1 MKKKLFSSVTLLSL
15 FAALLSGCGTAK
27 TSSQESHQ
35 TSEPTAVQETKKPDA
50 VLPLNVDVMD
60 DFTSSLVRFI
70 EACGYE
76 NQNYIISPAS
86 FRAALALAAAGADS
100 DTKEELLSA
109 MGFSDME
116 EMNRWYSSITA
127 SEDRFNLW
135 LKNAID
141 AFEENREYYGD
152 SAKAPDG
159 AFSLENS
166 VWRNTKSSGEL
177 SEAYKAYVKEHYN
190 AVAENVSEDRITDA
204 VNSWINENTNGLI
217 SKISNDLSASDLVLA
232 NTIYLRTAWMTEF
245 DEYLTEEGAFTACDG
260 RTVKKEFMYQ
270 RGEFAFYEDDETTLV
285 CLPMQGGINA
295 LFILG
300 DPENAMEKLRSA
312 SVETVDVTLPKFETE
327 TSLSGDELIRFCKAR
342 GAELAFL
349 PEADFSGMSE
359 EMKLYITD
367 IIQKA
372 RIKTDEGGIEA
383 AAATVVLMTEGAMP
397 IEEEPVIKEFRAD
410 HPFRFILFTDSETPE
425 PLFLGQIAE

>member
-1 MKKKLFSSVTLLSL
+1 
-15 FAALLSGCGTAK
+15 
-27 TSSQESHQ
+27 
-35 TSEPTAVQETKKPDA
+35 
-50 VLPLNVDVMD
+50 
-60 DFTSSLVRFI
+60 
-70 EACGYE
+70 
-76 NQNYIISPAS
+76 
-86 FRAALALAAAGADS
+86 
-100 DTKEELLSA
+100 
-109 MGFSDME
+109 
-116 EMNRWYSSITA
+116 
-127 SEDRFNLW
+127 
-135 LKNAID
+135 
-141 AFEENREYYGD
+141 
-152 SAKAPDG
+152 
-159 AFSLENS
+159 
-166 VWRNTKSSGEL
+166 
-177 SEAYKAYVKEHYN
+177 
-190 AVAENVSEDRITDA
+190 
-204 VNSWINENTNGLI
+204 
-217 SKISNDLSASDLVLA
+217 
-232 NTIYLRTAWMTEF
+232 
-245 DEYLTEEGAFTACDG
+245 
-260 RTVKKEFMYQ
+260 
-270 RGEFAFYEDDETTLV
+270 
-285 CLPMQGGINA
+285 MQGGINA